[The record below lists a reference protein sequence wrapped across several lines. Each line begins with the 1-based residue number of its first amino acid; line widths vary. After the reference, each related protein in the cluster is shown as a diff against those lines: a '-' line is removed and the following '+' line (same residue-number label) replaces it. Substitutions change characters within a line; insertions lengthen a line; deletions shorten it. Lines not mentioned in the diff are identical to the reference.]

1 MSTKRLLIV
10 VGTRPNFIKVSQ
22 FRTINQA
29 MGGPLDIQIL
39 HTSQHHDLQMAEV
52 FFKQIRLNPDI
63 VLEPL
68 LGSPI
73 SRTAAM
79 LSVLENHMLNLKP
92 DLVLVVGDVDS
103 TFAGAWVANRLG
115 IPCAHVESGLRSRD
129 RSMPEEINRILTDH
143 LCDYFFVTESSGKMN
158 LLAEGKKEDQI
169 TFSGNTMID
178 TLVAFDADI
187 RSNDIRTRLGIDG
200 QDYLLMT
207 MHRPATV
214 DNAVGLEQL
223 ATLLEEITPR
233 YRVVFPVHPRTR
245 KNINALGLS
254 ERFSAINGLLF
265 TDPLDYF
272 AFQALVLNAK
282 AVITDSGGVQE
293 ETTFRGV
300 PCLTLRPNTERPV
313 TVEEGTN
320 VLVRAESEEIKTVLS
335 DIGSGRFK
343 KGRVPEYWDGKAT
356 ARILETCVHL
366 LEKKA

>member
-1 MSTKRLLIV
+1 MTTKRLLIV

-22 FRTINQA
+22 FRFCNQA
-29 MGGPLDIQIL
+29 MGSPFDIRIL
-39 HTSQHHDLQMAEV
+39 HTSQHHDSQMAEV
-52 FFKQIRLNPDI
+52 FFKQIRLDPDI
-63 VLEPL
+63 ILDPIQ
-68 LGSPI
+68 GSPI
-73 SRTAAM
+73 ARTATM
-79 LSVLENHMLNLKP
+79 LAALEDQMLKEKP

-143 LCDYFFVTESSGKMN
+143 LCDHFFVTEPSGSTN
-158 LLAEGKKEDQI
+158 LLAEGKHADQI
-169 TFSGNTMID
+169 SFAGNTMID
-178 TLVAFDADI
+178 TLVAFDEEI
-187 RSNDIRTRLGIDG
+187 QSNDIRSRLGIQG

-214 DNAVGLEQL
+214 DNLVGLQQL
-223 ATLLEEITPR
+223 ASLLEEITRLYPI
-233 YRVVFPVHPRTR
+233 VFPVHPRTR
-245 KNINALGLS
+245 NNIKAMGLS
-254 ERFSAINGLLF
+254 ERFSAIPGLLF

-272 AFQALVLNAK
+272 AFQALILHAK

-313 TVEEGTN
+313 TVEVGTN
-320 VLVRAESEEIKTVLS
+320 VLVSSEPKEIIGMLN

-343 KGRVPEYWDGKAT
+343 KGSIPQGWDGHAT
-356 ARILETCVHL
+356 ARILEACVQFL
-366 LEKKA
+366 KKKA